1 MMNKREVFMR
11 IPKELLKE
19 FCLLALGNLVFSLVL
34 DAGSFL
40 IQFSKNA
47 MTAGHVVLSL
57 SLLALHYVK
66 IPFEQFT
73 STFID
78 ERRIIFDEHKDI
90 FLSKKAAEV
99 LLRVKGKVHHRNES
113 QGFEEKMPSSKILQ
127 TCHAYLS
134 LSWKRRTFFIRNG
147 VDIISA
153 VIMFFGLLT
162 ASTFEVEH
170 TGVFVLLILSASLL
184 ELFFC
189 NMRLKT
195 RNTFRNDQRK
205 ARMITEEAKQN
216 ILHLEP
222 ISNEH
227 ALFMTENYVDASK
240 KSYSLQRTLQKR
252 MNFIRAT
259 SSLATSLFTLS
270 LLALKIWEV
279 GFENIDIIT
288 LMSAISLVTIYSQFT
303 RRISGFIYIRDSWRE
318 ICDEQKVY
326 ESDFDNIFDV
336 YTKQTEMD
344 DLEVTKLSRIS
355 LPTFRVHYSAKS
367 DNRPFELVST
377 EEISISPGD
386 FAVLTGTTGSGKST
400 LIKMLTNN
408 LHFDGFRLNIESEHE
423 GNTKSVLHQDRTM
436 LGSNSIL
443 NEITLGKTDYDKEK
457 LLHILCGLNIY
468 QEVSEKTDDIL
479 GFLESS
485 GIDQFSNGQV
495 QRLALART
503 LMNLDDSIQIIAF
516 DEATNNLNDEIG
528 LMVLK
533 FIKEMCKDKVVIFA
547 THQTEIAFE
556 VATMHLH
563 FEHSETDMS
572 YHVSKV

>member
-1 MMNKREVFMR
+1 MNKREVFMR

-34 DAGSFL
+34 DAGSFF

-90 FLSKKAAEV
+90 FLSKKSAEV

-134 LSWKRRTFFIRNG
+134 LSWKRRTFFVRNG

-279 GFENIDIIT
+279 GFENVDIIT

-563 FEHSETDMS
+563 FEHSENDMS

>member
-1 MMNKREVFMR
+1 MNKREVFMK
-11 IPKELLKE
+11 IPKELFKE
-19 FCLLALGNLVFSLVL
+19 FCFLALVNLAFSLIL

-47 MTAGHVVLSL
+47 MTGGHVVLSL
-57 SLLALHYVK
+57 ALLALHYVK
-66 IPFEQFT
+66 LPFEQFT
-73 STFID
+73 GTFID

-99 LLRVKGKVHHRNES
+99 LLRVKGKVQHRNES

-134 LSWKRRTFFIRNG
+134 LTWKRRTFFIRNG

-170 TGVFVLLILSASLL
+170 TGIFVLLIVSASLL

-195 RNTFRNDQRK
+195 RNTFRDDQRK

-216 ILHLEP
+216 ILKLEP

-240 KSYSLQRTLQKR
+240 KSYSLQRTLQKKI
-252 MNFIRAT
+252 NFIRAT
-259 SSLATSLFTLS
+259 SSLATSLFTLA

-279 GFENIDIIT
+279 GFENVDIIT

-326 ESDFDNIFDV
+326 EGDFDNLFGV
-336 YTKQTEMD
+336 YEKQTEMD
-344 DLEVTKLSRIS
+344 DLEVTRLSRIS
-355 LPTFRVHYSAKS
+355 LPTFRVHYSANS
-367 DNRPFELVST
+367 DSHPYELVSS

-408 LHFDGFRLNIESEHE
+408 LHFDGFKLNIESECE

-443 NEITLGKTDYDKEK
+443 NEITLGKADYDKEK
-457 LLHILCGLNIY
+457 LLHILCGLNLY
-468 QEVSEKTDDIL
+468 QEISEKTDDVL
-479 GFLESS
+479 NFLNSN
-485 GIDQFSNGQV
+485 GIDHFSNGQV

-503 LMNLDDSIQIIAF
+503 LMNLDDSVQIVAF
-516 DEATNNLNDEIG
+516 DEATNNLNDEVG
-528 LMVLK
+528 LAVLK
-533 FIKEMCKDKVVIFA
+533 FIKEMCKDKIVIFA
-547 THQTEIAFE
+547 THQTNIAFE
-556 VATMHLH
+556 VATMHMH
-563 FEHSETDMS
+563 FTRSDTDMC
-572 YHVSKV
+572 YHVSMC

>member
-344 DLEVTKLSRIS
+344 NLEVTKLSRIS